1 MEANQMQPGTRD
13 QCGQALHELQR
24 GHHDMGGAVAP
35 GALELEHDLAGAIAL
50 EPLVGNGRTGDIS
63 AQAFELL
70 ALMSAT
76 AYCRMQAETVRV
88 DAARLLRIGR
98 PAGDG
103 LQAQHF
109 LPRPGTECNAI
120 GAGCRLLRA

>member
-13 QCGQALHELQR
+13 QCGQALQELQR
-24 GHHDMGGAVAP
+24 RHHDMGGAVAP
-35 GALELEHDLAGAIAL
+35 GALELQHDLASAVAL
-50 EPLVGNGRTGDIS
+50 EPLVGNRRAGDVA

-70 ALMSAT
+70 ALMGVT

-88 DAARLLRIGR
+88 DTARLLRVGR
-98 PAGDG
+98 SAGDG

-109 LPRPGTECNAI
+109 LPRVWPQ
-120 GAGCRLLRA
+120 R